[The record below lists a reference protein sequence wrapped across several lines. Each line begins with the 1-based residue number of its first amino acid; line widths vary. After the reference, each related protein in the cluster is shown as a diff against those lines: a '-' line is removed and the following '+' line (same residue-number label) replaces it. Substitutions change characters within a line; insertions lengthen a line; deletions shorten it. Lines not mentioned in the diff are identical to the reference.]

1 MFFTKTLLVLAA
13 LSTSVLGHAGV
24 APALGVKGTTIARNN
39 VQRPSTAKPC
49 GNAALSAIDT
59 STAVPMSGNSFTVTA
74 TNFNGGR
81 DGSTQFT
88 AQVDAT
94 GKGTGFKAATVTKN
108 GELAPKGTGN
118 VQITVQMPAGTTC
131 TGGASGNRCLV
142 SFKSA
147 GGFGNCV
154 VVSSGGGNAAAST
167 GNKAATKGTKNA
179 RGRQHARDFLASLEE
194 TGELA
199 KRAIARVWMSRDAA

>member
-1 MFFTKTLLVLAA
+1 MFFSKTLLILAA

-59 STAVPMSGNSFTVTA
+59 STAIPLNGNSFTVTA

-88 AQVDAT
+88 AQVDST

-108 GELAPKGTGN
+108 GQLAPSGTGST
-118 VQITVQMPAGTTC
+118 QITVQMPAGTTC
-131 TGGASGNRCLV
+131 KGGASGNRCLV

-154 VVSSGGGNAAAST
+154 VVSSAGGNAAAGT
-167 GNKAATKGTKNA
+167 KTATKGAKNT
-179 RGRQHARDFLASLEE
+179 RSRQHARDFLSTLEDKSE
-194 TGELA
+194 QI
-199 KRAIARVWMSRDAA
+199 KQAIARAWMTREAA

>member
-1 MFFTKTLLVLAA
+1 MLFSKTLLVLAA
-13 LSTSVLGHAGV
+13 LSTSVLGHAAV
-24 APALGVKGTTIARNN
+24 APALGVKGTTVARNN

-49 GNAALSAIDT
+49 GNAALASIDT
-59 STAVPMSGNSFTVTA
+59 STAVPLSGNSFTVTA

-88 AQVDAT
+88 AQVDTT
-94 GKGTGFKAATVTKN
+94 GKGTGFKAATVSKN

-118 VQITVQMPAGTTC
+118 VQITVQMPAGATC

-154 VVSSGGGNAAAST
+154 VVSSGGGNAAAGT
-167 GNKAATKGTKNA
+167 KAATKGTKNA
-179 RGRQHARDFLASLEE
+179 RKRQHGRDFLAGLEE
-194 TGELA
+194 TGEAA
-199 KRAIARVWMSRDAA
+199 KRMIARAWMSRDAA

>member
-1 MFFTKTLLVLAA
+1 MFFSKTLLILAA

-59 STAVPMSGNSFTVTA
+59 STAIPLSGNSFTVTA

-94 GKGTGFKAATVTKN
+94 GKGAGFKAATVTKN
-108 GELAPKGTGN
+108 GQLAPSGTGST
-118 VQITVQMPAGTTC
+118 QITVQMPAGTTC

-154 VVSSGGGNAAAST
+154 VVSSGGGNAAAGT
-167 GNKAATKGTKNA
+167 KAATKGAKNT
-179 RGRQHARDFLASLEE
+179 RSRQHTRDFLATLEE
-194 TGELA
+194 KSEQA
-199 KRAIARVWMSRDAA
+199 KRAIARAWMSRDTA

>member
-1 MFFTKTLLVLAA
+1 MFFSKTLLVLAA

-39 VQRPSTAKPC
+39 VQRPSNAKPC
-49 GNAALSAIDT
+49 GNAALSGIDS
-59 STAVPMSGNSFTVTA
+59 STAVPLNGNSFTVTA

-108 GELAPKGTGN
+108 GQLAPSGTGN
-118 VQITVQMPAGTTC
+118 VQITVQMPAGMTC
-131 TGGASGNRCLV
+131 TGGASRNLCLV

-154 VVSSGGGNAAAST
+154 VVSC
-167 GNKAATKGTKNA
+167 
-179 RGRQHARDFLASLEE
+179 
-194 TGELA
+194 ELNVIVLL
-199 KRAIARVWMSRDAA
+199 KLGLIGHYFSWWR

>member
-1 MFFTKTLLVLAA
+1 MFFSKTLLVLAA

-39 VQRPSTAKPC
+39 VQRPSTNKPC
-49 GNAALSAIDT
+49 GNSALSAIDT
-59 STAVPMSGNSFTVTA
+59 STAVPLNGNSFTVTA

-88 AQVDAT
+88 AQVDST

-108 GELAPKGTGN
+108 GQLAPSGTGSA
-118 VQITVQMPAGTTC
+118 QITVQMPAGMTC

-154 VVSSGGGNAAAST
+154 VVSSGGGGNAAAGT
-167 GNKAATKGTKNA
+167 KAATKGTKNT
-179 RGRQHARDFLASLEE
+179 RSRQHARDFLSTLEDKSE
-194 TGELA
+194 QI
-199 KRAIARVWMSRDAA
+199 KRAIAWMTRDTA